1 MTVIPDQVQYNEK
14 TLLEKNSKFTWS
26 RFNNL
31 KFLCA
36 EVLFRR
42 KNLEY
47 FLFFSWIF
55 YLFTFQMLSPF
66 PVSPLETPILCSLLP
81 LFLWGC
87 FPPPASPLWLSPTL
101 GHRAFTRPRAAP
113 TIDVWQ
119 GHLLHMW
126 LKPWVRPC
134 VLFGWWFS
142 PRELWGQ
149 GGVWLVDI
157 VVISMGCKP
166 LQLLLSFL

>member
-1 MTVIPDQVQYNEK
+1 VTVIPDQVQYNEK

-66 PVSPLETPILCSLLP
+66 PVSPLQTSYAIPPYSASESALLSTYPLLP
-81 LFLWGC
+81 HCPSIALHWGIKTSQNQG
-87 FPPPASPLWLSPTL
+87 PPLPLMPDK
-101 GHRAFTRPRAAP
+101 AP
-113 TIDVWQ
+113 SAPSVLLL
-119 GHLLHMW
+119 LLH
-126 LKPWVRPC
+126 
-134 VLFGWWFS
+134 
-142 PRELWGQ
+142 WGLCAQ
-149 GGVWLVDI
+149 SDLV
-157 VVISMGCKP
+157 GYEH
-166 LQLLLSFL
+166 LHLYW